1 MVTEER
7 VKELLEAIRPALQMD
22 GGDVEFVELKENVV
36 YIRLMG
42 ACNGCPMATLTLK
55 EGIERYMREKLP
67 QIDGVEAV

>member
-1 MVTEER
+1 MLEER

-22 GGDVEFVELKENVV
+22 GGDVEFVEMKNNVV
-36 YIRLMG
+36 YIKLMG

-55 EGIERYMREKLP
+55 EGIERYMKEKLP

>member
-1 MVTEER
+1 MLTEER

-22 GGDVEFVELKENVV
+22 GGDVEFVELKGNVV